1 MLINLRRGSTAVA
14 ALLAAALTAASC
26 YAAAAVAAPDE
37 HASAIQRADLE
48 LQGLKDEAVRLNRD
62 LQAIEQAMLYP
73 DQTRTSLYVAVK
85 VAGFLLDDL
94 SVRINENEAVART
107 YSDSE
112 ARAFLKGD
120 GWHRVLRLRLQP
132 GTYRLQAT
140 FTGHFFD
147 ARPTDPPVTGK
158 VETVFEKGL
167 SDLDLLLPVAR
178 NTRLDKPGLSE
189 VSRLE
194 ARKVRPTRNVWM
206 PQPERFETA
215 LSAESHGSLNDPRFR
230 SALFLKEDG
239 RFLSALTELME
250 IEQTAPAGAVL
261 PADFHLLV
269 AECYL
274 GFGMD
279 TQAEKKYQQIA
290 AGDHDAETLARARL
304 QLAKLEYQR
313 GYYPRAAAGLQ
324 QLREQLP
331 NSLLD
336 DWKLLM
342 TSTLLAQERYAEAIA
357 ILSKGDLDDLTPV
370 LRYNLA
376 VALMRDGRET
386 EGRRQLNLVGT
397 MDVANL
403 ETLVLRD
410 KANLALGYQYLR
422 AQQGDSART
431 VFGRIRTVGPFS
443 NRALLG
449 LGWAE
454 IAPITAQVQGEAA
467 PDAEPQTSDDSLG
480 TLLRPGYVD
489 PKANARL
496 APGAA
501 QPTAGIAPEE
511 QAALLRALVPW
522 VELAKR
528 DPMDP
533 AVQEGL
539 LAIPW
544 ALDRL
549 QDYGQSLQRYSDA
562 IAALENARKRMDGAA
577 KSIRGGRMVNTIVR
591 RDVDS
596 ERGWT
601 WRLRDLPDAEETYFL
616 QALLAEHRFQEAI
629 KNLRDARLL
638 SRSLDAWKA
647 RIDELSQAGIAGP
660 ATAGGPLARARQGW
674 QPTWAGT
681 VVWLGLE
688 TALGPPGAYD
698 APLSDAAPVPMGLQT
713 LLPPARFEGRLEQ
726 LRPLRSRIDAL
737 QPRARSIGAT
747 QDDLLEKISTRELEG
762 QKKAIERYLT
772 EARFAVA
779 RIYDRQMKG
788 TQ

>member
-1 MLINLRRGSTAVA
+1 
-14 ALLAAALTAASC
+14 
-26 YAAAAVAAPDE
+26 
-37 HASAIQRADLE
+37 
-48 LQGLKDEAVRLNRD
+48 
-62 LQAIEQAMLYP
+62 
-73 DQTRTSLYVAVK
+73 LYVSVK
-85 VAGFLLDDL
+85 VAGFLLDDI

-120 GWHRVLRLRLQP
+120 GWHRLLRLRLEP
-132 GTYRLQAT
+132 GTYRLQAS

-147 ARPTDPPVTGK
+147 AKPNDPPVKGK

-167 SDLDLLLPVAR
+167 TELDLLLPVSR
-178 NTRLDKPGLSE
+178 NNRLDKPGLSE
-189 VSRLE
+189 ISRLE
-194 ARKVRPTRNVWM
+194 SRKVRPSRKVWM

-215 LSAESHGSLNDPRFR
+215 LSVESHGSLNDPRYR
-230 SALFLKEDG
+230 AALFLKEDG
-239 RFLSALTELME
+239 RFLSALTELLE
-250 IEQTAPAGAVL
+250 IAQTAPDAAAL
-261 PADFHLLV
+261 PGEFHLLV

-274 GFGMD
+274 GFGMG
-279 TQAEKKYQQIA
+279 TQARNRYEQIA
-290 AGDHDAETLARARL
+290 AGQHDAVTLARARL

-313 GYYPRAAAGLQ
+313 GYYAQAADSLNR
-324 QLREQLP
+324 LREKLP
-331 NSLLD
+331 GSLLD
-336 DWKLLM
+336 DWRLLV
-342 TSTLLAQERYAEAIA
+342 TSTLLAQERYNEAIA

-376 VALMRDGRET
+376 VALMRDGREA

-403 ETLVLRD
+403 EMLVLRD

-422 AQQGDSART
+422 AQQGDSAKT

-449 LGWAE
+449 LGWSE
-454 IAPITAQVQGEAA
+454 IAPIAAKGEITQE
-467 PDAEPQTSDDSLG
+467 AEGQNTDDSIG

-489 PKANARL
+489 PKAAARL
-496 APGAA
+496 TAPVDK
-501 QPTAGIAPEE
+501 PVAGLSPEE
-511 QAALLRALVPW
+511 QAALLRGLVPW

-533 AVQEGL
+533 AVQEGM

-549 QDYGQSLQRYSDA
+549 QDYEQSLARYTEA
-562 IAALENARKRMDGAA
+562 IAALEVARKRMEGAA
-577 KSIRGGRMVNTIVR
+577 KSIRGGRMVETIVR

-601 WRLRDLPDAEETYFL
+601 WKLRDLPDAAETYFL
-616 QALLAEHRFQEAI
+616 QTLLAEHRFQEAI
-629 KNLRDARLL
+629 KNYRDARMLTRNL
-638 SRSLDAWKA
+638 EAWKMH
-647 RIDELSQAGIAGP
+647 IDELSRAGVAGP
-660 ATAGGPLARARQGW
+660 LPAGGDLAKARQGW
-674 QPTWAGT
+674 QPAWTGT

-688 TALGPPGAYD
+688 TALGAPGAYD
-698 APLSDAAPVPMGLQT
+698 APVSDARPVPMGLQT
-713 LLPPARFEGRLEQ
+713 LQPPAKFEGRLEQ
-726 LRPLRSRIDAL
+726 LRPLRSRIEAL
-737 QPRARSIGAT
+737 QPRTRAIGAT
-747 QDDLLEKISTRELEG
+747 QDDLLEAISARELDG

-788 TQ
+788 DR

>member
-1 MLINLRRGSTAVA
+1 MHMSPRRSLAAVA
-14 ALLAAALTAASC
+14 ILAAGLTAASGW
-26 YAAAAVAAPDE
+26 AATAAPLDAAAVLRTD
-37 HASAIQRADLE
+37 QE
-48 LQGLKDEAVRLNRD
+48 LQGLKDEAIRLSRD

-73 DQTRTSLYVAVK
+73 DQSRTSLYVAVK
-85 VAGFLLDDL
+85 VAGFLIDEIA
-94 SVRINENEAVART
+94 VRINENEVVSRA

-120 GWHRVLRLRLQP
+120 GWHRLLRLRLQP

-147 ARPTDPPVTGK
+147 ARPNDPPVTGK

-167 SDLDLLLPVAR
+167 TELDLLLPVAR

-189 VSRLE
+189 ISRLE
-194 ARKVRPTRNVWM
+194 ARKVRPSRNVWM
-206 PQPERFETA
+206 PQPQRFETQ
-215 LSAESHGSLNDPRFR
+215 LSAESHGTLNDPRFR

-239 RFLSALTELME
+239 RFLSALTELLE
-250 IEQTAPAGAVL
+250 IEQTAPDPAAL
-261 PADFHLLV
+261 PGDFHLLV
-269 AECYL
+269 AECRL
-274 GFGMD
+274 GFGMEAA
-279 TQAEKKYQQIA
+279 AEKKYRQIA
-290 AGDHDAETLARARL
+290 AGSHDAETLARARL
-304 QLAKLEYQR
+304 QLARLEYQR
-313 GYYPRAAAGLQ
+313 GYYAQAQDGLN
-324 QLREQLP
+324 QLREKLP
-331 NSLLD
+331 GSLLD

-342 TSTLLAQERYAEAIA
+342 TSTLLAQERHAEAIA
-357 ILSKGDLDDLTPV
+357 ILSKGDLGDLTPV

-397 MDVANL
+397 MDVVNL

-410 KANLALGYQYLR
+410 KANLTLGYQYLR
-422 AQQGDSART
+422 AQQGDGART

-454 IAPITAQVQGEAA
+454 IAPITAQGDVAPEAEA
-467 PDAEPQTSDDSLG
+467 PAGDDSLG

-489 PKANARL
+489 PKASARL
-496 APGAA
+496 TTPAG
-501 QPTAGIAPEE
+501 QPSGLPPEE

-533 AVQEGL
+533 AVQEGM

-549 QDYGQSLQRYSDA
+549 QDYGQSLQRYNDA
-562 IAALENARKRMDGAA
+562 IAALENARQRMEGAA
-577 KSIRGGRMVNTIVR
+577 RSIRGGRMVNTIVR

-616 QALLAEHRFQEAI
+616 QALLAEHRFQEGI

-638 SRSLDAWKA
+638 SRNLEAWKA
-647 RIDELSQAGIAGP
+647 RIDELTQAGIAAAAAP
-660 ATAGGPLARARQGW
+660 GGALARARQGW
-674 QPTWAGT
+674 QPTWSGT

-688 TALGPPGAYD
+688 TSLGPPGAYD
-698 APLSDAAPVPMGLQT
+698 APLTDAPPVPMGLQT
-713 LLPPARFEGRLEQ
+713 LLPPAKFEGRLEQ
-726 LRPLRSRIDAL
+726 LKPLRARIEAL
-737 QPRARSIGAT
+737 QPRARAIGAT
-747 QDDLLEKISTRELEG
+747 QDQLLEAISTRELDG
-762 QKKAIERYLT
+762 QKQTIERYLT

-788 TQ
+788 SP

>member
-1 MLINLRRGSTAVA
+1 MRRNSAALAAVCSAFLTVLSGLAVA
-14 ALLAAALTAASC
+14 A
-26 YAAAAVAAPDE
+26 AAPDE
-37 HASAIQRADLE
+37 AAVRRADQD
-48 LQGLKDEAVRLNRD
+48 LQALKDEAIRLNRD
-62 LQAIEQAMLYP
+62 IQSIEQAMLNP
-73 DQTRTSLYVAVK
+73 DQTRTSLYVSVK
-85 VAGFLLDDL
+85 VPGFLLDDI
-94 SVRINENEAVART
+94 SVRINENDAVTRA

-120 GWHRVLRLRLQP
+120 GWHRLLRLRLEP

-147 ARPTDPPVTGK
+147 AKPSDAPVRGK

-167 SDLDLLLPVAR
+167 TELDLLLPVAR

-189 VSRLE
+189 ISRLE
-194 ARKVRPTRNVWM
+194 ARKVRPSRNVWM
-206 PQPERFETA
+206 SQPERFETA
-215 LSAESHGSLNDPRFR
+215 LASESHGSLNDPRYR

-239 RFLSALTELME
+239 RFLAALTELLE
-250 IEQTAPAGAVL
+250 IEQTATDASAL
-261 PADFHLLV
+261 PGDFQLLV
-269 AECYL
+269 ADCYL
-274 GFGMD
+274 GFGMEL
-279 TQAEKKYQQIA
+279 QAERRYAQIA
-290 AGDHDAETLARARL
+290 GGAHDAATLARARM

-313 GYYPRAAAGLQ
+313 GYYADALERLNA
-324 QLREQLP
+324 LRDKLP

-336 DWKLLM
+336 DWKLLT
-342 TSTLLAQERYAEAIA
+342 TSSLLAQERYADAIT

-376 VALMRDGRET
+376 VALMKDGRAT

-403 ETLVLRD
+403 EMLVLRD
-410 KANLALGYQYLR
+410 KANLALGYQYLQ
-422 AQQGDSART
+422 AQQGDSAKT
-431 VFGRIRTVGPFS
+431 VFGRIRTIGPFS

-454 IAPITAQVQGEAA
+454 IAPLTAKGEVI
-467 PDAEPQTSDDSLG
+467 PDAEAEAQTGDDSLG

-489 PKANARL
+489 PKANARVT
-496 APGAA
+496 AQPGAA
-501 QPTAGIAPEE
+501 AALPPEE

-533 AVQEGL
+533 AVQEGM

-549 QDYGQSLQRYSDA
+549 QDYSQSLQRYSDA
-562 IAALENARKRMDGAA
+562 IAALEVARKRMEDAA
-577 KSIRGGRMVNTIVR
+577 KSIRGGRMVDTIMR

-601 WRLRDLPDAEETYFL
+601 WRLRDLPDTPETYFL

-629 KNLRDARLL
+629 KNYRDARLL
-638 SRSLDAWKA
+638 TRNLDAWKA
-647 RIDELSQAGIAGP
+647 RIDELTKAGVASGSS
-660 ATAGGPLARARQGW
+660 GDLLARQKQGW
-674 QPTWAGT
+674 QPTWSGT
-681 VVWLGLE
+681 VVWLDYA
-688 TALGPPGAYD
+688 TTLGPPGAYD
-698 APLSDAAPVPMGLQT
+698 APLADGNPGTGTTQPMGLQT
-713 LLPPARFEGRLEQ
+713 LLPPVKFEGRLEQ
-726 LRPLRSRIDAL
+726 LKPLRQRIEAL
-737 QPRARSIGAT
+737 QPRARAIGAMH
-747 QDDLLEKISTRELEG
+747 DEMLEAISTRELEG
-762 QKKAIERYLT
+762 QKRTIERYLT

-788 TQ
+788 AQ

>member
-1 MLINLRRGSTAVA
+1 MP
-14 ALLAAALTAASC
+14 
-26 YAAAAVAAPDE
+26 AAPDAGAV
-37 HASAIQRADLE
+37 HRADQE
-48 LQGLKDEAVRLNRD
+48 LQGLKDEAIRLNRD
-62 LQAIEQAMLYP
+62 VQAIEQGMLYP

-85 VAGFLLDDL
+85 VAGFLLDEI
-94 SVRINENEAVART
+94 SVRINENEAVSRT

-120 GWHRVLRLRLQP
+120 GWHRLQRLPLQP

-147 ARPTDPPVTGK
+147 ARPTDPPVSGK

-167 SDLDLLLPVAR
+167 SELDLLLPVAR

-194 ARKVRPTRNVWM
+194 ARKVRPSRNVWM
-206 PQPERFETA
+206 PQPERFETQ
-215 LSAESHGSLNDPRFR
+215 LSAESHGSLSDPRFR

-239 RFLSALTELME
+239 RFLQALTELLE
-250 IEQTAPAGAVL
+250 IEQTAPDAAAL
-261 PADFHLLV
+261 PGDFHLLV

-279 TQAEKKYQQIA
+279 AAAEKKYRQIA
-290 AGDHDAETLARARL
+290 AGSHDAETLAHARL
-304 QLAKLEYQR
+304 QLAKFEYQR
-313 GYYPRAAAGLQ
+313 AYYAQAQEGLN
-324 QLREQLP
+324 QLRDKLP

-342 TSTLLAQERYAEAIA
+342 TSTLLAQERYADAIA

-397 MDVANL
+397 MDVVNL

-422 AQQGDSART
+422 AQQGDSAKT

-454 IAPITAQVQGEAA
+454 IAPIAAQGEIAQA
-467 PDAEPQTSDDSLG
+467 PEEQATDDSLG

-496 APGAA
+496 TTPADQAV
-501 QPTAGIAPEE
+501 AGLPPEE

-549 QDYGQSLQRYSDA
+549 QDYTQSLQRYNDA
-562 IAALENARKRMDGAA
+562 IAALEIARKRMEGAE

-601 WRLRDLPDAEETYFL
+601 WKLRDLPDAEETYFL
-616 QALLAEHRFQEAI
+616 QTLLAEHRFQEAI

-638 SRSLDAWKA
+638 TRSLDAWKA

-660 ATAGGPLARARQGW
+660 ATVGGQLARARQGW

-698 APLSDAAPVPMGLQT
+698 APLSDAPPPPMGLQT
-713 LLPPARFEGRLEQ
+713 LLPPAKFEGRLEQ
-726 LRPLRSRIDAL
+726 LKPLRTRMEGL
-737 QPRARSIGAT
+737 QPRARAIAAT
-747 QDDLLEKISTRELEG
+747 QDDLLEAISNRELEG
-762 QKKAIERYLT
+762 QKKTIERYLT